1 LKTGVA
7 KILGEIERMGKM
19 SLENQGFEAEG
30 SVVEEVSGIPVKDE
44 QIPAASTFE
53 EAGVSEDVAAA
64 VKKIGWAAPTPVQG
78 MCLPLTTK
86 GRDVAGFA
94 QTGTGKT
101 GVFVITVAERL
112 HGKPAPER
120 SRKDVAIPEVVVLT
134 PTRELAMQIDDD
146 AQKVIAPLGI
156 RSVPVFGGV
165 DLEKQ
170 AASFKDAPRMIVAT
184 PGRLK
189 DFYQRKIV
197 DLSQVKIFICDEADR
212 MFDMG
217 FIDDVEYF
225 LDKIP
230 EDAQKLLF
238 SATTNDNV
246 KELAFEYLNQ
256 PAYISVNP
264 EVLTPE
270 LIDQH
275 AVICDTSNKLRVM
288 LGLIREHNPVCAIIF
303 TNTKMTA
310 EWLHFKLAGNGIDVD
325 LITGDLPQ
333 KKRIQL
339 IHRIKEGKVKAL
351 IATDVASRGLHISK
365 VSHVYNFDVPDD
377 PANYVHRIGRTARA
391 GAKGSSYTLVCE
403 DYGENIRAIQEM
415 LGSKIELKGEWFN
428 SDYLKISDLAG
439 NPYVVGGPLYRDPKD
454 RFDRK
459 SANGRGDDRGGR
471 SKFPDR
477 DRPERDTK
485 AFAAKVPEVKGQF
498 PSPEHHKSHR
508 QRDGRNQH
516 QGKDFQSKTRTLAP
530 QRHGGTSHGQDNRP
544 VVYRA
549 EGTPIGIV
557 GWVVK
562 IFKGLFGMK

>member
-1 LKTGVA
+1 
-7 KILGEIERMGKM
+7 MN
-19 SLENQGFEAEG
+19 LENHDVNVDALAIEDLEVT
-30 SVVEEVSGIPVKDE
+30 SVPPLE
-44 QIPAASTFE
+44 QTHQVTSFE
-53 EAGVSEDVAAA
+53 EAGVSEA
-64 VKKIGWAAPTPVQG
+64 VITVVHKIGWTAPTPVQG

-112 HGKPAPER
+112 HNAEAPER
-120 SRKDVAIPEVVVLT
+120 KRTDVAVPEVVVLT
-134 PTRELAMQIDDD
+134 PTRELTMQIDDD
-146 AQKVIAPLGI
+146 ATRVLGPLNI
-156 RSVPVFGGV
+156 KSVPVFGGV
-165 DLEKQ
+165 DVEKQ
-170 AASFKDAPRMIVAT
+170 AAAFKDGPRMIVAT

-189 DFYQRKIV
+189 DFFQRKMV

-217 FIDDVEYF
+217 FIEDVEFF

-230 EDAQKLLF
+230 EESQKLLF

-246 KELAFEYLNQ
+246 KELAFEYLNH

-264 EVLTPE
+264 EVITPE
-270 LIDQH
+270 AIEQH
-275 AVICDTSNKLRVM
+275 AIICDSSNKLRVI
-288 LGLIREHNPVCAIIF
+288 LGLLKEHNPVCAIIF

-310 EWLHFKLAGNGIDVD
+310 EWLHYKLSGNGIDVD

-365 VSHVYNFDVPDD
+365 VSHVYNFDVPED

-403 DYGENIRAIQEM
+403 DYGENIRGIQDM
-415 LGSKIELKGEWFN
+415 LGTQVQLKGEWFDP
-428 SDYLKISDLAG
+428 SYLDIKDQAG
-439 NPYVVGGPLYRDPKD
+439 NPYAAGAALYREPRERDGRKGAFSKDDRGPKD
-454 RFDRK
+454 RRGERDFDRK
-459 SANGRGDDRGGR
+459 QGDRSHAKGRHEEKSPSHHGKSVSKGG
-471 SKFPDR
+471 SGHV
-477 DRPERDTK
+477 E
-485 AFAAKVPEVKGQF
+485 KGYVGGGHQRKGA
-498 PSPEHHKSHR
+498 PKHQAHKQHHDHK
-508 QRDGRNQH
+508 
-516 QGKDFQSKTRTLAP
+516 
-530 QRHGGTSHGQDNRP
+530 P

-549 EGTPIGIV
+549 EGTPVGLF

-562 IFKGLFGMK
+562 VFKALFGMK

>member
-1 LKTGVA
+1 VA
-7 KILGEIERMGKM
+7 GSDFGLLLRKRKM
-19 SLENQGFEAEG
+19 SINSDEL
-30 SVVEEVSGIPVKDE
+30 STVEPVTETSSPGPLVD
-44 QIPAASTFE
+44 
-53 EAGVSEDVAAA
+53 VSEMIEA
-64 VKKIGWAAPTPVQG
+64 VSSFEDAGLSPAVIHAVRKVGWQQPTPVQG

-101 GVFVITVAERL
+101 GVFVMTVAERL
-112 HGKPAPER
+112 SGQHTIKRER
-120 SRKDVAIPEVVVLT
+120 NDTAVPEVLVLT

-146 AQKVIAPLGI
+146 AKKVIESLGI
-156 RSVPVFGGV
+156 KSVPVFGGV

-170 AASFKDAPRMIVAT
+170 AAAFKDGPRMIVAT
-184 PGRLK
+184 PGRLR
-189 DFYQRKIV
+189 DFYQRKLI

-217 FIDDVEYF
+217 FIADVEFF

-238 SATTNDNV
+238 SATTNDDV
-246 KELAFEYLNQ
+246 KELAFEYLNH

-270 LIDQH
+270 AIDQH
-275 AVICDTSNKLRVM
+275 AVICDTSNKLRVI
-288 LGLIREHNPVCAIIF
+288 LGLLAEHKPGCSIIF

-310 EWLHFKLAGNGIDVD
+310 EWLHYKLSGNGIDVD

-365 VSHVYNFDVPDD
+365 VTHVYNFDVPDD

-403 DYGENIRAIQEM
+403 DYGENIRAIQDM
-415 LGSKIELKGEWFN
+415 LSPQVQLKGEWFN
-428 SDYLKISDLAG
+428 PEYLNIQDLAG
-439 NPYVVGGPLYRDPKD
+439 NPYALGGALYREPKD
-454 RFDRK
+454 RLDRK
-459 SANGRGDDRGGR
+459 GAFGRGDKGFRPDSRGKGPATGLQDR
-471 SKFPDR
+471 K
-477 DRPERDTK
+477 K
-485 AFAAKVPEVKGQF
+485 A
-498 PSPEHHKSHR
+498 SHKSNEAVSGERRTLRHGKER
-508 QRDGRNQH
+508 IGKKSRPDHDAPKRHHSSDADSRSQH
-516 QGKDFQSKTRTLAP
+516 Q
-530 QRHGGTSHGQDNRP
+530 P

-549 EGTPIGIV
+549 EGTPEGLF
-557 GWVVK
+557 GWIYK
-562 IFKGLFGMK
+562 IFKALFGRAS

>member
-1 LKTGVA
+1 MNGYSAGLTNSV
-7 KILGEIERMGKM
+7 ENERNNRMN
-19 SLENQGFEAEG
+19 LENQDFNVDV
-30 SVVEEVSGIPVKDE
+30 SDVDDVELAPPTLSDDIPQV
-44 QIPAASTFE
+44 ASFDD
-53 EAGVSEDVAAA
+53 AGVSQEVAAA
-64 VKKIGWAAPTPVQG
+64 VREIGWLAPTPVQG

-112 HGKPAPER
+112 HKENAPER
-120 SRKDVAIPEVVVLT
+120 KRGDVAVPEVVVLT

-146 AQKVIAPLGI
+146 AKRVLSVLKIK
-156 RSVPVFGGV
+156 SVPVFGGV
-165 DLEKQ
+165 DVEKQ
-170 AASFKDAPRMIVAT
+170 ASAFKDGPRMIVAT

-189 DFYQRKIV
+189 DFYQRKMV

-217 FIDDVEYF
+217 FIDDVEFF

-230 EDAQKLLF
+230 EEAQKLLF

-246 KELAFEYLNQ
+246 KELAFEYLNH

-264 EVLTPE
+264 ETLTPE
-270 LIDQH
+270 AIEQH
-275 AVICDTSNKLRVM
+275 AIICDSSNKLRVM
-288 LGLIREHNPVCAIIF
+288 LGLIRDHNPVCAIIF

-310 EWLHFKLAGNGIDVD
+310 EWLHYKLSGNGIDVD

-339 IHRIKEGKVKAL
+339 IQRIKEGKVKAL

-415 LGSKIELKGEWFN
+415 LGSQVQLKGEWF
-428 SDYLKISDLAG
+428 DPAYLEIKDISG
-439 NPYVVGGPLYRDPKD
+439 NPYAAGGALFREPKD
-454 RFDRK
+454 RDGRKGAFSREDRGAKSRRGEKDFDRK
-459 SANGRGDDRGGR
+459 PQDRLHGKSKHPEKDNPQVRKDGPR
-471 SKFPDR
+471 SGQSR
-477 DRPERDTK
+477 DRSVGGHAHQRK
-485 AFAAKVPEVKGQF
+485 GFAKNGDVKV
-498 PSPEHHKSHR
+498 SPE
-508 QRDGRNQH
+508 
-516 QGKDFQSKTRTLAP
+516 SK
-530 QRHGGTSHGQDNRP
+530 P

-549 EGTPIGIV
+549 EGTPIGVV

-562 IFKGLFGMK
+562 IFKALFGIR

>member
-1 LKTGVA
+1 VNN
-7 KILGEIERMGKM
+7 ERNTKM
-19 SLENQGFEAEG
+19 NLENQEFNSDAADIEDVNLPSPAITEIA
-30 SVVEEVSGIPVKDE
+30 SPV
-44 QIPAASTFE
+44 ATFD
-53 EAGVSEDVAAA
+53 EAGVSEDVTTA
-64 VKKIGWAAPTPVQG
+64 VRKIGWTAPTPVQG

-112 HGKPAPER
+112 HKESPPER
-120 SRKDVAIPEVVVLT
+120 KRQDVAVPEVVVLT
-134 PTRELAMQIDDD
+134 PTRELTMQIDDD
-146 AQKVIAPLGI
+146 AKRVLSLLNIK
-156 RSVPVFGGV
+156 SVPVFGGV
-165 DLEKQ
+165 DVEKQ
-170 AASFKDAPRMIVAT
+170 AAAFKDGPRMIVAT

-189 DFYQRKIV
+189 DFYQRKMV
-197 DLSQVKIFICDEADR
+197 DLTQVKIFICDEADR

-217 FIDDVEYF
+217 FIDDVEFF

-230 EDAQKLLF
+230 EESQKLLF

-246 KELAFEYLNQ
+246 KELAFEYLNH

-264 EVLTPE
+264 ETITPE
-270 LIDQH
+270 AIEQH
-275 AVICDTSNKLRVM
+275 AIICDSSNKLRVM
-288 LGLIREHNPVCAIIF
+288 LGLIKEHNPVCAIIF

-310 EWLHFKLAGNGIDVD
+310 EWLHYKLSGNGIDVD

-339 IHRIKEGKVKAL
+339 IQRIKEGKVRAL

-415 LGSKIELKGEWFN
+415 LGSQVHLKGEWF
-428 SDYLKISDLAG
+428 DPAFLEIKDIAG
-439 NPYVVGGPLYRDPKD
+439 NPYAAGGALYREPKEREGRKGAFSKDERGPRGRRGEKDHDHKPEEPLHGKAKHGDKD
-454 RFDRK
+454 RSQLRK
-459 SANGRGDDRGGR
+459 DGDKFQPKARTHETTAPHRRVAATGSKIGRA
-471 SKFPDR
+471 PDN
-477 DRPERDTK
+477 K
-485 AFAAKVPEVKGQF
+485 
-498 PSPEHHKSHR
+498 
-508 QRDGRNQH
+508 
-516 QGKDFQSKTRTLAP
+516 
-530 QRHGGTSHGQDNRP
+530 P

-549 EGTPIGIV
+549 EGTPIGVI

-562 IFKGLFGMK
+562 IFKALFGLRQ